1 LKNDTRKLMAIFS
14 ESEVNSN
21 LFHFPNLEKAKI
33 QVSYLFRYGIAGNFT
48 VFKFYKQVSIV
59 LED

>member
-1 LKNDTRKLMAIFS
+1 MAIFS

-21 LFHFPNLEKAKI
+21 LFHIPNLEKAKI